1 MRIHEG
7 VEQAAKTLVIIRA
20 CWNYIFFKITRLF
33 QWKIMFLL
41 SCVHFCGN
49 ATEFSSGKEGKERDV
64 SVWLDLRKDLLVYRT
79 EPKQSV

>member
-1 MRIHEG
+1 
-7 VEQAAKTLVIIRA
+7 
-20 CWNYIFFKITRLF
+20 
-33 QWKIMFLL
+33 MFLL